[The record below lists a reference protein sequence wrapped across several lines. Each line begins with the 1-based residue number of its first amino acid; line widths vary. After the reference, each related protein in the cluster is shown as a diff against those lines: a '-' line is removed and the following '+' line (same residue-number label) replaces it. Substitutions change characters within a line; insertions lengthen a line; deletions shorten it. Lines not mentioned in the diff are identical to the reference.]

1 MEKIKFEFRIQYE
14 TKMGEEVYI
23 FGDDDKFGNW
33 KEKKF
38 KLQWTDGHIWKK
50 EFEMN
55 KNDRNIQYK
64 YVVVTKDN
72 NNIKWEQR
80 PNRIL
85 DPNNVRGLKKEN
97 DKYILDQKWDR
108 TTINFNLNYHLD
120 SNESIMMVKGNT
132 FYLGEWNKNNN
143 FEQRKMNLELN
154 NNLKIRD
161 EWKLKIDIE
170 LKNDQKEIDLEY
182 KYLIYNNN
190 NKKENLEQGD
200 NRHAKILF
208 TMDNISDE
216 TKFFLFANQK
226 EYKLEKNSIITIFDS
241 NFIK

>member
-1 MEKIKFEFRIQYE
+1 MAKIIFEFRIPFKTE
-14 TKMGEEVYI
+14 PGEEVYI
-23 FGDDDKFGNW
+23 FGDNDKFGNW
-33 KEKKF
+33 KEQKF
-38 KLQWTDGHIWKK
+38 KLQWTEGHIWKR

-55 KNDRNIQYK
+55 KNDKNIQYK
-64 YVVVTKDN
+64 YVLAKDN
-72 NNIKWEQR
+72 NVKWEDR

-85 DPNNVRGLKKEN
+85 DPNNVSDLQMEN
-97 DKYILDQKWDR
+97 GKYILDQKWGH

-120 SNESIMMVKGNT
+120 SNESIMMVKGNAP
-132 FYLGEWNKNNN
+132 FLGEWEKNTD
-143 FEQRKMNLELN
+143 FEKRKMNLELN
-154 NNLKIRD
+154 NEQKIRD
-161 EWKLKIDIE
+161 IWKLKIDIE
-170 LKNDQKEIDLEY
+170 LNNDSKEIDLEY

-190 NKKENLEQGD
+190 NKNENLEKGD
-200 NRHAKILF
+200 NRHVKILF

>member
-72 NNIKWEQR
+72 NNIK
-80 PNRIL
+80 
-85 DPNNVRGLKKEN
+85 
-97 DKYILDQKWDR
+97 
-108 TTINFNLNYHLD
+108 
-120 SNESIMMVKGNT
+120 
-132 FYLGEWNKNNN
+132 
-143 FEQRKMNLELN
+143 
-154 NNLKIRD
+154 
-161 EWKLKIDIE
+161 
-170 LKNDQKEIDLEY
+170 
-182 KYLIYNNN
+182 
-190 NKKENLEQGD
+190 
-200 NRHAKILF
+200 
-208 TMDNISDE
+208 
-216 TKFFLFANQK
+216 
-226 EYKLEKNSIITIFDS
+226 
-241 NFIK
+241 